1 MLDFQKRSIE
11 YQQARVKIKSEV
23 DSDIKRARS
32 NTEEQVPQFAQPKT
46 NYQPKTD
53 YQKRCIEIQLA
64 KEKKK
69 QDDKDRYFEK
79 YGTMRDYGQPRDENG
94 KLI

>member
-1 MLDFQKRSIE
+1 MKT
-11 YQQARVKIKSEV
+11 KSEV
-23 DSDIKRARS
+23 DSVSKKREPS
-32 NTEEQVPQFAQPKT
+32 NVEPQVPQFAQP
-46 NYQPKTD
+46 QTD

-64 KEKKK
+64 VQKKK